1 MGRRLRIAL
10 AAASLWLVATGIVLA
25 LAAHDAAN
33 WRTTLVTGDRQLA
46 RRPSAA
52 QWQAVTWLPGD
63 PVRRLD
69 GLTDGLELRRAIRFF
84 AVAERT
90 GVAFDNGASRGRA
103 RASAEIALSDA
114 SQHGPATSAS
124 QASNLLGVLVAVG
137 GRVLGGVTADDR
149 ARSAFEA
156 AIRRDPSNT
165 DAKYNLELLLRRTAA
180 QATRQGQGNGT
191 GSRGRGRRGAGA
203 GTPGRGY

>member
-10 AAASLWLVATGIVLA
+10 AATGVLLAVAGVVLA
-25 LAAHDAAN
+25 LAAHDAVS

-46 RRPSAA
+46 RRPATA
-52 QWQAVTWLPGD
+52 DWQAATWVPGD

-69 GLTDGLELRRAIRFF
+69 GLTAGIELRRAIRLF

-90 GVAFDNGASRGRA
+90 GVGFDSGANRGRV
-103 RASAEIALSDA
+103 RASAEIALADA
-114 SQHGPATSAS
+114 SQRGPAASAS
-124 QASNLLGVLVAVG
+124 QAANLLGVLVAAG
-137 GRVLGGVTADDR
+137 GRVVGGVTADDR

-165 DAKYNLELLLRRTAA
+165 EAKYNLELLLRRTAA

-191 GSRGRGRRGAGA
+191 GTRGRGRRGAGA